1 MEAVRQVIQE
11 GAGAVLT
18 AVADDRTARPI
29 EQATGT
35 AGRLG
40 IAIAAAAV
48 EALAERDKTSSGP
61 DAEASPE
68 AL

>member
-1 MEAVRQVIQE
+1 MDAVRQVIQE

-48 EALAERDKTSSGP
+48 EALTERDKTASGQ
-61 DAEASPE
+61 DAEPSAD